1 MENLL
6 GLLNDICEQQKREL
20 VYISNLVEILYN
32 KGFLSGKDLDDILH
46 KNPYED
52 EENNDG

>member
-6 GLLNDICEQQKREL
+6 GLLKDICEQQKREL

-32 KGFLSGKDLDDILH
+32 NGFLSGKDLDDILH

-52 EENNDG
+52 EEKNDG